1 MSTQLDFLPS
11 LDFPGRTTLMVS
23 EIAERLGYSPKH
35 VVALIADGSIPALN
49 GKSSAAVRP
58 SFRVPIEAYCD
69 FVVTRVNGGLRAQFI
84 SSLPAATRRTL
95 IMELQASLKT
105 NHA

>member
-23 EIAERLGYSPKH
+23 EIAERLGYSARH
-35 VVALIADGSIPALN
+35 VGALIQDGSIPALN
-49 GKSSAAVRP
+49 GKSSAAVKP
-58 SFRVPIEAYCD
+58 SFRVPIEAYRD

-84 SSLPAATRRTL
+84 ARLPAATRHAL
-95 IMELQASLKT
+95 IKELQAILKT
-105 NHA
+105 NPS